1 MLILLG
7 KSPAVEQLGC
17 EVGECLA
24 VADTVNSDGINLCA
38 VLLTFLGVFFF
49 FLMTLR
55 SLLCIRLWIGVED
68 EESISKIES

>member
-49 FLMTLR
+49 FY
-55 SLLCIRLWIGVED
+55 D
-68 EESISKIES
+68 IEVTSVHKALDWCGR